1 MNGSESKPK
10 YREITLESYIKI
22 HTLQSMC
29 GVMHELCNK
38 TEDYGEYIH
47 NIKYY
52 LVVGSDISTL
62 DRMPEFIWDTY
73 KGTNWEDVYSDL
85 EVESKIY
92 KGWERK
98 QKIKKV
104 LEKE

>member
-10 YREITLESYIKI
+10 YREIALESYIKN

-52 LVVGSDISTL
+52 LVVGSDISLL

-73 KGTNWEDVYSDL
+73 KGTNWEDVYENIGLGSN
-85 EVESKIY
+85 KY
-92 KGWERK
+92 KGWIRN
-98 QKIKKV
+98 QKIKIV
-104 LEKE
+104 LDEE